1 MVDLGAIYDL
11 IILWVVAFVPA
22 LVYLSW
28 IRSTERYSKEA
39 WSPLLWSFAYGAIFA
54 TIIAAIVEAVLVA
67 LGTAISQAVPAPEFV
82 FLNGN
87 SSIGALFLVLVIAP
101 LVEEALKASGVVW
114 NRTQV
119 KTIADGPVF
128 GASVGLGFGFFE
140 TFLYGLSLFLVS
152 GLAAAIGL
160 VVLRSISSVL
170 LHGSSTGMFGYG
182 YARSKF
188 GVPGAGS
195 GLYYLLAVGMHASF
209 NFLASGAVIAKL
221 FGYPQYAGYA
231 SIVGLVIAVFF
242 AFGAIEHVRS
252 LIKYNDYP
260 ALQMG
265 KRPYTPPPGARR
277 TSGSPAP
284 PPGPGSR

>member
-1 MVDLGAIYDL
+1 MVDFGAVGDL
-11 IILWVVAFVPA
+11 VILWIVAFIPA

-28 IRSTERYSKEA
+28 IRSTERYSTEA
-39 WSPLLWSFAYGAIFA
+39 WSTLLWAFAYGAIFA
-54 TIIAAIVEAVLVA
+54 TIVAAIVEVVLVA

-87 SSIGALFLVLVIAP
+87 TTLGALFLVLVIAP
-101 LVEEALKASGVVW
+101 LVEEALKASGVAR
-114 NRTQV
+114 NKDKIRS
-119 KTIADGPVF
+119 IADGPVF
-128 GASVGLGFGFFE
+128 GASTGLGFGFFE

-152 GLAAAIGL
+152 GLAPAIGL
-160 VVLRSISSVL
+160 VILRSISSVL

-195 GLYYLLAVGMHASF
+195 GSYYLLAVGMHASF
-209 NFLASGAVIAKL
+209 NFLASGSVIATL
-221 FGYPQYAGYA
+221 FGFPQYATDA
-231 SIVGLVIAVFF
+231 SIIGLIVAIFF
-242 AFGAIEHVRS
+242 AFGAIEHVRT

-260 ALQMG
+260 ALQQG

-277 TSGSPAP
+277 RTGDP
-284 PPGPGSR
+284 PTR

>member
-1 MVDLGAIYDL
+1 MVDLGAIPDL
-11 IILWVVAFVPA
+11 IILWLVAFVPA

-54 TIIAAIVEAVLVA
+54 TLVAAVVEAVLVA
-67 LGTAISQAVPAPEFV
+67 LGTAISHAVPAPEFV

-87 SSIGALFLVLVIAP
+87 STLGTLFLVLVIAP
-101 LVEEALKASGVVW
+101 FIEEALKATGVIR
-114 NRTQV
+114 NKNQLR
-119 KTIADGPVF
+119 TIADGPVF
-128 GASVGLGFGFFE
+128 GASTGLGFGFFE

-152 GLAAAIGL
+152 GLGPAIGL
-160 VVLRSISSVL
+160 VVLRSLSSVL

-195 GLYYLLAVGMHASF
+195 GAYYLLAVAMHASF
-209 NFLASGAVIAKL
+209 NFLASGAVIAQL
-221 FGYPQYAGYA
+221 FGYPQYAADA
-231 SIVGLVIAVFF
+231 SIVGLILAIFF
-242 AFGAIEHVRS
+242 AFGAVEHVRT
-252 LIKYNDYP
+252 LIKYSDYP

-265 KRPYTPPPGARR
+265 RRPYSPPPGARR
-277 TSGSPAP
+277 QTGNP
-284 PPGPGSR
+284 PPR